1 VGGLQELRPVRIL
14 VVTPATRGSHK
25 GNRVTALRWAGHLR
39 SLGHRVALASAWR
52 GQRCDL
58 LVALHATKSHAS
70 VERFRAERP
79 HLPVIVGLAG
89 TDLYEDLPASREA
102 RRSLELATR
111 HTVLQPH
118 AIEALPREVRHKVT
132 VLVQSAHPAPPI
144 PAPPGDFQ
152 VCLLA
157 HLRAVKAPFLGAAAV
172 RLLPARSRVRL
183 VHLGAALD
191 AGSGERA
198 RREMEGNERYVWL
211 GDRPRLEARR
221 RLAGSSALLVSSLLE
236 GGSNAVS
243 EALACGVPVL
253 STRVAGSLGVL
264 GEDYPGTFPVGDAG
278 ALAAL
283 LLRAEE
289 DRSFLAELR
298 RGVAR
303 VRPLVEPERER
314 ETWRLLLESLRA
326 SAGEWAHR
334 GGEIGEVPPA

>member
-1 VGGLQELRPVRIL
+1 VRIL
-14 VVTPATRGSHK
+14 VVTPASRGSHK

-79 HLPVIVGLAG
+79 HLPVVVGLAG
-89 TDLYEDLPASREA
+89 TDLYADLPGSREA

-111 HTVLQPH
+111 LTVLQPL
-118 AIEALPREVRHKVT
+118 AVEALPPDVRHKVT
-132 VLVQSAHPAPPI
+132 VLVQSSHPAPPI

-157 HLRAVKAPFLGAAAV
+157 HLRAVKDPFLGAAAV
-172 RLLPARSRVRL
+172 SRLPPRSRVRL

-191 AGSGERA
+191 AGAAERA
-198 RREMEGNERYVWL
+198 RGEMERNERYAWL

-221 RLAGSSALLVSSLLE
+221 RLAGSSVLLVSSLLE

-243 EALACGVPVL
+243 EAVACGVPVVT
-253 STRVAGSLGVL
+253 SRVAGSLGVL
-264 GEDYPGTFPVGDAG
+264 GEDYPGTFPVGDAD
-278 ALAAL
+278 ALAEL

-289 DRSFLAELR
+289 DPAFLAQLR
-298 RGVAR
+298 LRVER
-303 VRPLVEPERER
+303 VRGLVEPARER
-314 ETWRLLLESLRA
+314 EAWRRLLDELTP
-326 SAGEWAHR
+326 AGE
-334 GGEIGEVPPA
+334 PARLDEALDGVTSA